1 MQKVII
7 IGGGPAGI
15 AAAKLLLN
23 SGQFEVIIYDRCEE
37 IGFMNVSFPLW
48 LRGKLDKNS
57 IFTATADHMRA
68 LGATVHSSTEVI
80 QVDHFNKNV
89 IFRHADGQIFTD
101 TYDKLI
107 LATGSRPSQFP
118 VSGMHLNGIHYVRL
132 YGNAKA
138 CMERFMR
145 PDTQRIAIIGGN
157 YIGVEVAEACAVA
170 GKSVTLIEPGQ
181 LLGNQFDRPF
191 ADRIESYLREK
202 GVDIQFAR
210 LQRFV
215 GDGEKVTHVVTN
227 QGSHNVELVMLNVG
241 FYPVSPVCEEAA
253 RTENSAYRVNHEQMT
268 TLTDIYAVGDCAAGY
283 DPIIGD
289 YASSFFAS
297 NAIRTGTIA
306 ALHIMGKTIEFNH
319 THNSRAVKIGDIYMA
334 ASGLTTS
341 EAKLR
346 QIDVNFSDIN
356 ARQFYPFMKLPDH
369 DVLLR
374 LIYRKKSRTLV
385 GAQMMS
391 KHDITDHIN
400 YYSFAIHQ
408 GMSLTEL
415 TFCDT
420 FFAPH
425 FNQAYNYHMLC
436 ALGAP

>member
-1 MQKVII
+1 MQKII
-7 IGGGPAGI
+7 ILGGGPAGI

-23 SGQFEVIIYDRCEE
+23 AGHFEVTIYDRCEKV
-37 IGFMNVSFPLW
+37 GFMNISFPLW
-48 LRGKLDKNS
+48 IKGRVNQES
-57 IFTATADHMRA
+57 IFAATADHMRA
-68 LGATVHSSTEVI
+68 LGATVHIMTEAV
-80 QVDHFNKNV
+80 QVDHINKTV
-89 IFRHADGQIFTD
+89 TLRTPDGQFKSD
-101 TYDKLI
+101 HYDKLI
-107 LATGSRPSQFP
+107 IATGSRPSQFP
-118 VSGMHLNGIHYVRL
+118 VSGMNLKGIHYVRL
-132 YGNAKA
+132 FGNARD
-138 CMERFMR
+138 CMERFVR
-145 PDTQRIAIIGGN
+145 PETQRVAIIGGN
-157 YIGVEVAEACAVA
+157 YIGVEVAEACAEA

-181 LLGNQFDRPF
+181 LLANQFDRPF
-191 ADRIESYLREK
+191 ADRIEAHLKEK
-202 GVDIQFAR
+202 GINVQYAR

-215 GDGEKVTHVVTN
+215 GDGESVTHVITN
-227 QGSHNVELVMLNVG
+227 QGTHEVDLVMLNVG
-241 FYPVSPVCEEAA
+241 FYPVTPVCDQAL
-253 RTENSAYRVNHEQMT
+253 RTENSAYRVTHEQLT
-268 TLTDIYAVGDCAAGY
+268 TLPDIYAVGDCAANY

-289 YASSFFAS
+289 YVSSFFAS
-297 NAIRTGTIA
+297 NAMRTGTIA
-306 ALHIMGKTIEFNH
+306 ALHIMGKTIDFNH
-319 THNSRAVKIGDIYMA
+319 TQNSRAVKVGDLYLA
-334 ASGLTTS
+334 ATGLTTS

-346 QIDVNFSDIN
+346 QIDVNFSDIS

-374 LIYRKKSRTLV
+374 LIYRKKSRTLI

-408 GMSLTEL
+408 GMTLTEL

>member
-15 AAAKLLLN
+15 TAAKLLLN
-23 SGQFEVIIYDRCEE
+23 SGHFDVTIYDRSEKV
-37 IGFMNVSFPLW
+37 GFMNVAFPLW
-48 LRGKLDKNS
+48 LKGRVAHDS
-57 IFTATADHMRA
+57 VFAATADHLRA
-68 LGATVHSSTEVI
+68 LGASVHTQTEAI
-80 QVDHFNKNV
+80 QVDHFNKTV
-89 IFRHADGQIFTD
+89 TIRDAAGQFITD
-101 TYDKLI
+101 HYDKLI

-118 VSGMHLNGIHYVRL
+118 VSGMHLKGIHYVRL
-132 YGNAKA
+132 YGNARD
-138 CMERFMR
+138 CIDRFVR
-145 PDTQRIAIIGGN
+145 PETQRVAIIGGN

-170 GKSVTLIEPGQ
+170 GKTVTLIEPGQ
-181 LLGNQFDRPF
+181 LLANQFDRPF
-191 ADRIESYLREK
+191 ADRIEAHLREK
-202 GVDIQFAR
+202 GVNIQFAR

-215 GDGEKVTHVVTN
+215 GNDEKVTHVVTS
-227 QGSHNVELVMLNVG
+227 QGTTEVDLVMLNVG
-241 FYPVSPVCEEAA
+241 FYPVSPVCDQAS
-253 RTENSAYRVNHEQMT
+253 RTENSAYRVSHEQ
-268 TLTDIYAVGDCAAGY
+268 LTNLPDIYAVGDCAANY

-297 NAIRTGTIA
+297 NAMRTGTIA
-306 ALHIMGKTIEFNH
+306 ALHIMGKTIDFNH
-319 THNSRAVKIGDIYMA
+319 TQSSRAVKVGDIYMA
-334 ASGLTTS
+334 AAGLTTA

-346 QIDVNFSDIN
+346 QIDVSFSDIN

-374 LIYRKKSRTLV
+374 LIYRKKSRTLI